1 MIDLTKT
8 TQAGCRTI
16 TEAIGTYEI
25 KRNGSI
31 SYFSGSTEQER
42 TGAIYY
48 VEVDFD
54 DDWISHACDTYSVV
68 WATSSP
74 DKRILDDIRN
84 AIEATFDSGNCGC
97 SHDMCRC
104 VSHSAN
110 AMQRWDDD
118 WGSWIVVV
126 NEQSNY

>member
-8 TQAGCRTI
+8 TQVGCRTV

-25 KRNGSI
+25 KRHGSI
-31 SYFSGSTEQER
+31 SYSTASENGGS
-42 TGAIYY
+42 GAIYY
-48 VEVDFD
+48 VEVDFN
-54 DDWISHACDTYSVV
+54 DDWITHACDTYNVV

-74 DKRILDDIRN
+74 DKSIVHDIRN

-104 VSHSAN
+104 VTHSAK
-110 AMQRWDDD
+110 AMQCWDAD
-118 WGSWIVVV
+118 WGNWIVVV
-126 NEQSNY
+126 SEYNNFD